1 MITKIPENHTDTT
14 ENPDFSPQITRKIT
28 IRTQQYSGLIS

>member
-14 ENPDFSPQITRKIT
+14 ENPDFS
-28 IRTQQYSGLIS
+28 TQNEWRGTLPCALP